1 MTFKTIRFMLL
12 ILLLILLITVL
23 SGCTST
29 AAPTPVL
36 VTLPVGTAPPTETV
50 TPGPVTDTPVP
61 ADTPTPTLVVVQTG
75 TPTGGISGA
84 QLLWEWPGTSRPTAV
99 AISPNRLAAI
109 VADGRFTWL
118 DANTGDIQAS
128 GFLWPGLLE
137 GESWGD
143 VYTDGGIAVV
153 EARETSISI
162 SSGLAETRARLAV
175 FNSNAEEQW
184 SLPQLGTQR
193 FYSAAL
199 TPSAV
204 LVGMW
209 PFGFEDNSLAAYD
222 VFTGEVRWQLDE
234 STLGYRQIVHDGS
247 RAVVLVD
254 DDTTDYLAAYDIA
267 NGDELWR
274 WQDDQVV
281 QPERIVLADGHV
293 FVVTTTTAVSINAS
307 DGSFEW
313 GVRFDIA
320 PEAGFAY
327 RDGLLYVVPAPTAQS
342 GYRPGVVAI
351 DVEAGQVIW
360 NSLVGLVA
368 DSVATGRDALWVV
381 SKNYDSGEVAL
392 AVLDAST
399 GLEQLRL
406 PVSMRADELYTMQAT
421 GGRVYVIG
429 ETLRAY
435 GY

>member
-1 MTFKTIRFMLL
+1 MTFKTFRSTIL
-12 ILLLILLITVL
+12 ILLVL
-23 SGCTST
+23 ALAGCTATS
-29 AAPTPVL
+29 APTPAL

-50 TPGPVTDTPVP
+50 TPGPVTNTPMP
-61 ADTPTPTLVVVQTG
+61 TQTSTPTLAVVQTR
-75 TPTGGISGA
+75 TPSGAISGA

-99 AISPNRLAAI
+99 GVSPNRLAAL

-118 DANTGDIQAS
+118 DATTGEIQAS
-128 GFLWPGLLE
+128 GFLWTGLLE
-137 GESWGD
+137 GESWGH

-175 FNSNAEEQW
+175 YDSNAEEQW

-199 TPSAV
+199 TPTAV
-204 LVGMW
+204 LVGAW
-209 PFGFEDNSLAAYD
+209 PFGFEDNTLAAYD
-222 VFTGEVRWQLDE
+222 VFTGEVRWQLE
-234 STLGYRQIVHDGS
+234 PSTLGYRQIVHDGS

-254 DDTTDYLAAYDIA
+254 DDATDYLAAYDIV

-281 QPERIVLADGHV
+281 QPDQIVLADGHV

-307 DGSFEW
+307 NGGFEW

-351 DVEAGQVIW
+351 DVEVGQVTW

-368 DSVATGRDALWVV
+368 DSVATGRDALWIV
-381 SKNYDSGEVAL
+381 SKNYDSGEVTL
-392 AVLDAST
+392 SLLDAPT

-406 PVSMRADELYTMQAT
+406 PVSLRADERYSMQAT